1 MMRWLAIG
9 LLVSAAVWGALVYW
23 GPETRQVRLIH
34 EGGSDMFC
42 DFRMPRQ
49 CAQADNPYRAETVDK
64 KDRCYPITGYVL
76 AALFPEDFF
85 RGGLI
90 FTLAGWLA
98 FVFAVGLALSV
109 SGNRDGWWLLAA
121 MGVTGPALGNVDT
134 ANQIWLA
141 AAGVLVFLSLH
152 GSERRWQRQVALFAL
167 ALAAALK
174 VTPGAFALILL
185 KERRWRD
192 FLIFAAEGAVLVL
205 VPFLWW
211 TGFGGIVD
219 WLDCMKEHASW
230 YGQFKTWGP
239 IRLVNTVCTRLYGV
253 KLSKMPALLAVGRTA
268 DLLLG
273 AVLLIRFWKTRSRQ
287 SEILML
293 AAIIVMVPSVAQY
306 YTLLYF
312 VPVLAFA
319 AGEGI
324 SKVEA
329 LLWLIVFCPLQ
340 IPLGDGAMNQS
351 LANLALL
358 ALILRDFFGKIF
370 VRNHVLPQ

>member
-9 LLVSAAVWGALVYW
+9 LLVSAAVWGALLYW

-34 EGGSDMFC
+34 EEGNDMFC

-98 FVFAVGLALSV
+98 FVFAV
-109 SGNRDGWWLLAA
+109 
-121 MGVTGPALGNVDT
+121 
-134 ANQIWLA
+134 
-141 AAGVLVFLSLH
+141 
-152 GSERRWQRQVALFAL
+152 
-167 ALAAALK
+167 
-174 VTPGAFALILL
+174 
-185 KERRWRD
+185 
-192 FLIFAAEGAVLVL
+192 
-205 VPFLWW
+205 
-211 TGFGGIVD
+211 
-219 WLDCMKEHASW
+219 
-230 YGQFKTWGP
+230 
-239 IRLVNTVCTRLYGV
+239 
-253 KLSKMPALLAVGRTA
+253 
-268 DLLLG
+268 
-273 AVLLIRFWKTRSRQ
+273 
-287 SEILML
+287 
-293 AAIIVMVPSVAQY
+293 
-306 YTLLYF
+306 
-312 VPVLAFA
+312 
-319 AGEGI
+319 
-324 SKVEA
+324 EA